1 MDGDFSMT
9 THVKK
14 LVRSCFHSLRQI
26 RVIRDHS
33 QKRPSKCPSA
43 VSSALGLITATQSLL
58 AYQGLLPTIL
68 TQFYMLRLV

>member
-26 RVIRDHS
+26 RVIR
-33 QKRPSKCPSA
+33 R
-43 VSSALGLITATQSLL
+43 SLTKEAAINARL
-58 AYQGLLPTIL
+58 QFHLLL
-68 TQFYMLRLV
+68 D